1 MKKLLMTSEE
11 YYGRKTLP
19 DYMDEELTSHE
30 GCRRLAVFLMIF
42 FATMFLAILFL
53 A

>member
-11 YYGRKTLP
+11 YYNRKKID

-30 GCRRLAVFLMIF
+30 GCRNLAVFLMIF
-42 FATMFLAILFL
+42 FALMFLAILFL